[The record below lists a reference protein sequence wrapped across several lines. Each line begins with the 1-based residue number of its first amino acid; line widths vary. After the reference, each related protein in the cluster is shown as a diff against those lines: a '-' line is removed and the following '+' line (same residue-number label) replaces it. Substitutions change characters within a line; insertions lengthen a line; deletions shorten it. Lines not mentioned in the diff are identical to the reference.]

1 MPMKTSRVTIDHD
14 EIREWADAR
23 CGRPSMVT
31 GTGRGDQTGIL
42 RIDFPGYSGRG
53 TLEPISWDE
62 FFDKFEASKLAL
74 VYSAHAHG
82 HRSNFNKLIA
92 RESVDLETG
101 EKLGLSRH
109 RRKQAEQARATAK
122 RSASSER
129 ATPPRRATAKKSIS
143 EKTPARRAT
152 PRRATPSG
160 PAASGERR
168 APRSEAA
175 HKVSKVSNKPTGRSA
190 QRGGARQNP
199 KRRGP
204 KV

>member
-1 MPMKTSRVTIDHD
+1 MSMKTSRVTIDHD

-31 GTGRGDQTGIL
+31 GTGTGDQIGIL

-101 EKLGLSRH
+101 EKVGLSRH
-109 RRKQAEQARATAK
+109 RRKQADLADARSRVPVRELYHAA
-122 RSASSER
+122 RRRRSPSSASS
-129 ATPPRRATAKKSIS
+129 
-143 EKTPARRAT
+143 
-152 PRRATPSG
+152 
-160 PAASGERR
+160 AASLR
-168 APRSEAA
+168 
-175 HKVSKVSNKPTGRSA
+175 
-190 QRGGARQNP
+190 
-199 KRRGP
+199 
-204 KV
+204 

>member
-1 MPMKTSRVTIDHD
+1 MTTKSSRVTIDHD

-31 GTGRGDQTGIL
+31 GTGKGDQTGIL
-42 RIDFPGYSGRG
+42 RIDFPGYAGRG

-62 FFDKFEASKLAL
+62 FFDKFEASNLAL

-101 EKLGLSRH
+101 HKVGLSRH
-109 RRKQAEQARATAK
+109 RRKQAEQARPT
-122 RSASSER
+122 
-129 ATPPRRATAKKSIS
+129 S
-143 EKTPARRAT
+143 EKTTARKAT
-152 PRRATPSG
+152 PRRASRG
-160 PAASGERR
+160 SLAASGERR

-175 HKVSKVSNKPTGRSA
+175 RKVHDKPAGRGA

-199 KRRGP
+199 ERRGP
-204 KV
+204 SRGGGARSR

>member
-1 MPMKTSRVTIDHD
+1 MTMKSSRVTIDHD

-31 GTGRGDQTGIL
+31 GTGKGDQPGIL
-42 RIDFPGYSGRG
+42 RIDFPGYAGRG

-62 FFDKFEASKLAL
+62 FFDKFEASNLAL

-101 EKLGLSRH
+101 HKVGLSRH
-109 RRKQAEQARATAK
+109 RRKQAEQARTTAK
-122 RSASSER
+122 RAE
-129 ATPPRRATAKKSIS
+129 PPRQATARKSTS
-143 EKTPARRAT
+143 EKTTARKAT
-152 PRRATPSG
+152 PRRATRG
-160 PAASGERR
+160 ALATSGERR
-168 APRSEAA
+168 TPRSEAA
-175 HKVSKVSNKPTGRSA
+175 RKVHHKPTGRGA

-199 KRRGP
+199 EKRGP
-204 KV
+204 SRGGGARSR